1 MIIPMI
7 QSLSAIA
14 ADALPDLS
22 SDYPLTQEQIQS
34 FRTDGFIILRGVLT
48 PEEVEAYR
56 PEIKR
61 TTAEMNNETR
71 KLEERDAYGKA
82 FLQTLNLRV
91 HSPGVMKLV
100 ASRRL
105 GKIAAELM
113 GVDGVRIFHEQ
124 SLFKEPGKGTNPTPW
139 HQDQYYWPLKELTTT
154 GFWMPLVDIEEG
166 MGGMKWAAGTHALG
180 FLGQHAISDESQKYF
195 EQYIKDKHIRVTEGV
210 PMKKGDV
217 SFHYGWTLHA
227 AGPNCSDKVREA
239 FIGTYFADGMRVM
252 TPTNPSQ
259 EGDRVKFLGGKEA
272 GELADS
278 PLNTLVYKKI

>member
-1 MIIPMI
+1 MSDIENN
-7 QSLSAIA
+7 LVG
-14 ADALPDLS
+14 DLPDLS
-22 SDYPLTQEQIQS
+22 GEYPLTPEDIRH
-34 FRTDGFIILRGVLT
+34 FRSEGFVILRGVFT
-48 PEEVEAYR
+48 PGEVEAYR
-56 PEIKR
+56 AHIKR
-61 TTAEMNNETR
+61 ATFELNNERR

-91 HSPGVMKLV
+91 HSEGVMKLV

-105 GKIAAELM
+105 GKIAADLL

-166 MGGMKWAAGTHALG
+166 MGGMKWAAGTHKLG

-195 EQYIKDKHIRVTEGV
+195 DRYIEEHHIRVTEGV
-210 PMKKGDV
+210 PMKQGDI

-227 AGPNCSDKVREA
+227 AGPNCSEKIREA
-239 FIGTYFADGMRVM
+239 MIGTYFADGMRVM

-259 EGDRVKFLGGKEA
+259 EGDRVKFLGGKQP

-278 PLNTLVYKKI
+278 PLNTLVYRRP